1 MLHPVAHV
9 RLQLSEISLIKFHQ
23 GPKELHGRF
32 LHITDMHPDPY
43 YTYRAST
50 SRSCHGKKAKKKSK
64 QAKYWGTP
72 AGYVKMPDF

>member
-1 MLHPVAHV
+1 M
-9 RLQLSEISLIKFHQ
+9 
-23 GPKELHGRF
+23 
-32 LHITDMHPDPY
+32 HITDMHPDPY

-72 AGYVKMPDF
+72 AGYVKKTLLLTGVTDGESLGVQ

>member
-1 MLHPVAHV
+1 
-9 RLQLSEISLIKFHQ
+9 
-23 GPKELHGRF
+23 
-32 LHITDMHPDPY
+32 MHPDPY

-72 AGYVKMPDF
+72 AGYVKKPYFGFTDRESLDVQ